1 MAKIKSEDLRLNIIV
16 GGDKARKE
24 LNDLQKSIKE
34 GQKSVDQLN
43 KSYQQTVKRFGE
55 SSTAAKS
62 LKATLDQAKSSLTAN
77 KQKHPTLTG
86 EDPHMLRNN

>member
-43 KSYQQTVKRFGE
+43 KSYQQTVK
-55 SSTAAKS
+55 
-62 LKATLDQAKSSLTAN
+62 
-77 KQKHPTLTG
+77 
-86 EDPHMLRNN
+86 